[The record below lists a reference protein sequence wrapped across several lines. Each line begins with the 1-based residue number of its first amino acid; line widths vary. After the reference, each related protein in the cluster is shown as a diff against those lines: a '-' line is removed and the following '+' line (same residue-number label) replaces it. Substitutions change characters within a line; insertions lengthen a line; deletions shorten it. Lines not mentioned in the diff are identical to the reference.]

1 MKQPRGNRHIA
12 KKTAIIIAIVIAAL
26 VTVVAGL
33 FHHYYGMM
41 NYVERIKNYVIADE
55 IADDNADTEDEWKK
69 LWDSMHGDNAKNLS
83 EEEQAKLDEQLSNYL
98 RKNGDIMAD
107 EDVYNILL
115 IGTDSRKND
124 TSGRSD
130 AIVLVSINNETK
142 DITMTSILRDCYI
155 YIPGVGSDRIN
166 AAYAYG
172 GPELL
177 IDTIE
182 QNFNIKI
189 NKYMQTNF
197 FAFVDIVDA
206 LGGIEMTIT
215 DDEARVMNETYVT
228 YINKMLGRPE
238 TDSLLNGG
246 GDLTLDGVQAL
257 SYVRVRYLGNG
268 DFDRS
273 ERQRKALM
281 AVYDKVQSSSALQI
295 NSLLGVFLP
304 QIQTDMTEDECLS
317 ILLNLAD
324 YYLNYEI
331 HSLTIPASGT
341 YSDIKVRGMAVM
353 DVDYEKN
360 SAMLTDAVYNG
371 VYPVEASDPEET
383 TGDSTD
389 ADNQTA
395 AVGSGRISTKSAYE
409 S

>member
-1 MKQPRGNRHIA
+1 MKKPRGKRHIA
-12 KKTAIIIAIVIAAL
+12 KKTAITIGV
-26 VTVVAGL
+26 VVALLVGVVIGL
-33 FHHYYGMM
+33 FHHYYGLM
-41 NYVERIKNYVIADE
+41 NYVERLKDYVIADE
-55 IADDNADTEDEWKK
+55 IAADNADAEDQWKQ
-69 LWDSMHGDNAKNLS
+69 LWESLHGDNSKNLS
-83 EEEQAKLDEQLSNYL
+83 EEETAKLEEQLSKYL
-98 RKNGDIMAD
+98 KENGNIMAD

-130 AIVLVSINNETK
+130 AIVLVSINNETH

-155 YIPGVGSDRIN
+155 YIPEVGGDRIN

-177 IDTIE
+177 IETIE

-215 DDEARVMNETYVT
+215 DDEAKVMNETYIT
-228 YINKMLGRPE
+228 YINKMLGRPKE
-238 TDSLLNGG
+238 EGLLQGG
-246 GDLTLDGVQAL
+246 GNLKLNGVQAL
-257 SYVRVRYLGNG
+257 AYVRVRYLGNG

-281 AVYDKVQSSSALQI
+281 AVYEKIQSSSALQI
-295 NSLLGVFLP
+295 NSLLTTFLP
-304 QIQTDMTEDECLS
+304 QIQTDMTESECLS
-317 ILLNLAD
+317 LLLNLAD

-331 HSLTIPASGT
+331 HSLTIPAEGT
-341 YSDIKVRGMAVM
+341 YSDVKIRGMAVM
-353 DVDYEKN
+353 DVNYETNAK
-360 SAMLTDAVYNG
+360 MLTDALYHG
-371 VYPVEASDPEET
+371 IYPQSASDAEE
-383 TGDSTD
+383 GEESDSD
-389 ADNQTA
+389 AQTKPA
-395 AVGSGRISTKSAYE
+395 SGGRISSKSAYE